1 MRYPI
6 HPLAEI
12 FPPLADVEYKLL
24 KDDIAEHGLKYP
36 VILHDGMILDGKHR
50 QQACEELGIE
60 LATKAFDEG
69 DPLTFV
75 VRTQVGR
82 RNLNETQRALA
93 AARLANAQEGS
104 QKGNQKARKDGE
116 KTTASIEA
124 VVSQSEAAEA
134 LNVSRSA
141 TQRAKAVLDKAPEF
155 VPLMEQGRVSV
166 DDAAFVARSDATPE
180 ERQAVL
186 DDVTDPKARKRR
198 TLKSAFQEK
207 RKRALKD
214 NPRPIPEGQYR
225 VAVIDP
231 PWEVTRYNQDTRD
244 ETELDYPT
252 MNIEEIKK
260 LPVASHL
267 ADDAWVFLWTIQPYL
282 PESYRIISEWGLRY
296 RFTMTWDKGRYG
308 TRHPALP
315 QYNSEFVVCAS
326 RGNPQFIDTRGFFAC
341 FQGAYQGHSVKP
353 DEFYD
358 MIRSACEA
366 PRIDL
371 FNRRPIEG
379 FEVWGNQAQE

>member
-36 VILHDGMILDGKHR
+36 VILHNGMILDGKHR
-50 QQACEELGIE
+50 QQVCQDLGIE
-60 LATKAFDEG
+60 LTTKAFDEG

-93 AARLANAQEGS
+93 AARLSNMKVGRPQEEKAQICAIS
-104 QKGNQKARKDGE
+104 QPD
-116 KTTASIEA
+116 
-124 VVSQSEAAEA
+124 AAEA
-134 LNVSRSA
+134 LNVSRRSTQSA
-141 TQRAKAVLDKAPEF
+141 QAVLDKAPEF

-166 DDAAFVARSDATPE
+166 DDAAFVARSDATQE